1 MRSFERYVC
10 AGDLGPARLIR
21 IPGSGHSVYFERPD
35 EFNRVIENFLR
46 ETPGELID
54 RERDRMGSP
63 LLDAPWSVPSRVTF
77 SPKISLT
84 TTLLN

>member
-63 LLDAPWSVPSRVTF
+63 LWMLLGASLVASPS
-77 SPKISLT
+77 
-84 TTLLN
+84 LLKLV